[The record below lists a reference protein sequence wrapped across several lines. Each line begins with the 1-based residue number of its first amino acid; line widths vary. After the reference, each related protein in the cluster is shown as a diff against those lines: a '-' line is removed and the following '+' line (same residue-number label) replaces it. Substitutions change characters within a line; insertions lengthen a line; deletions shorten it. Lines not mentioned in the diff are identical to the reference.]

1 MNGVLISVLFS
12 SVFAVKLSLE
22 PKHPVD
28 QYGRRLVFHGVNAA
42 FKLPPYLP
50 QTESFDPQ
58 LSISA
63 EDIAFMQQWGFNLVR
78 FAIFW
83 EAVEIQPGVYN
94 NTYLAQVNSI
104 INTLGK
110 AGIYT
115 VLDSHQDLFSRRF
128 CGEGMPFFYTP
139 SVNHRCDA
147 YWFGGVFELMG
158 LCKSMNSYD
167 FTLDSNQNPEISQ
180 CLTHNFELY
189 YMSPEVN
196 SIFYNFY
203 NNQTLL
209 SAYKNF
215 WKTVSSSLGSN
226 PYIIAYDL
234 LNEPWPG
241 GFYEF
246 PEYLVPGVT
255 DHTYLQDFYFNL
267 SQVIRPNTQIPFLA
281 IEPTQLPDTMS
292 KDVFPV
298 GFTSLPDK
306 SILNDHS
313 YCCEIGLDMC
323 INGEPSY
330 ENATTVCRAFHKRK
344 VEVRSL
350 DAERLGVGL
359 TFTEFGACSGSAA
372 CIAEIEG
379 ALDAFDSKALSWA
392 YWQYKG
398 FGDFTTTGSGTEG
411 LWYQNGTLQVN
422 KVKALSRTYIKATQG
437 IPKSFTFNNGT
448 FVGTFELNSSITMPT
463 EIYINSE
470 MWYPNGVSV
479 EVSRKGAKITV
490 GVNSV
495 SVLFVSGSGETIIT
509 IVPAD

>member
-1 MNGVLISVLFS
+1 MNGVVVFVILS
-12 SVFAVKLSLE
+12 SVFGVKLSIE

-50 QTESFDPQ
+50 QTDSFDPQ
-58 LSISA
+58 LSISS
-63 EDIAFMQQWGFNLVR
+63 EDIVFMQQWGFNLVR

-94 NTYLAQVNSI
+94 YTYLAQVNSI

-139 SVNHRCDA
+139 PVNHKCDA

-158 LCKSMNSYD
+158 LCKSMNSYN
-167 FTLDSNQNPEISQ
+167 FTIDSNQNPEISQ
-180 CLTHNFELY
+180 CLSHNFELY

-209 SAYKNF
+209 LAYKNF
-215 WKTVSSSLGSN
+215 WKAVSSTLGSN

-267 SQVIRPNTQIPFLA
+267 SQIIRPNTQIPFLA

-292 KDVFPV
+292 KDIFPV

-323 INGEPSY
+323 VNGEPSY

-359 TFTEFGACSGSAA
+359 VFTEFGACSGSAA
-372 CIAEIEG
+372 CVAEIEG

-398 FGDFTTTGSGTEG
+398 FGDFTTTGSETEG
-411 LWYQNGTLQVN
+411 LWYQNGTLQIN
-422 KVKALSRTYIKATQG
+422 KVKALSRTYFKATQG
-437 IPKSFTFNNGT
+437 SPISFEFNNGT
-448 FVGTFELNSSITMPT
+448 FVGVFELNSTISMPT
-463 EIYINSE
+463 EIYVNLE
-470 MWYPNGVSV
+470 MWYPNGVLV
-479 EVSRKGAKITV
+479 QASRKGAKISV
-490 GVNSV
+490 GVNFV
-495 SVLFVSGSGETIIT
+495 SVLFVSGSGETRIT